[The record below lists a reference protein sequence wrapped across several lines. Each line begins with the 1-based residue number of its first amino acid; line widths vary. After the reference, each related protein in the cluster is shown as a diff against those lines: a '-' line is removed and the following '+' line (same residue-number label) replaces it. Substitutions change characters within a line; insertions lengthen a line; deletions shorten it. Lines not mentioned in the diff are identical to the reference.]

1 MIKNN
6 KKNAIEMENNALKM
20 YFQKLLNDYSTI
32 NN

>member
-6 KKNAIEMENNALKM
+6 KKNAIEMEYNTLKM